1 MKDSDAMK
9 RLEDVFKSPMLQ
21 INLLAAITGACAALM
36 TWIFISMSQGIQGIF
51 YGDSFIENNLKGTDR
66 EWMIIFIPALGG
78 LIAGLIIEPIQGE
91 GGDNHFRCQFFEKLK
106 NLSESIDEIIF
117 TESYVYFLWK
127 ELDGLE
133 ELKDINE
140 ALTNLKFFSC

>member
-21 INLLAAITGACAALM
+21 INLLAAFTGACAALM

-78 LIAGLIIEPIQGE
+78 LIAGLIIEY
-91 GGDNHFRCQFFEKLK
+91 
-106 NLSESIDEIIF
+106 LSLIHI
-117 TESYVYFLWK
+117 
-127 ELDGLE
+127 
-133 ELKDINE
+133 
-140 ALTNLKFFSC
+140 